1 MNIKENTLED
11 IRTNED
17 IIKNLSRELY
27 ITCEQ
32 VKDILIEDSLNNLY
46 IFSLSLDESDIIEYL
61 KNKYLEE

>member
-17 IIKNLSRELY
+17 VIRELSRGLDL
-27 ITCEQ
+27 TCEQ

-46 IFSLSLDESDIIEYL
+46 FLRALSEDEIIEYL
-61 KNKYLEE
+61 TDKYLED